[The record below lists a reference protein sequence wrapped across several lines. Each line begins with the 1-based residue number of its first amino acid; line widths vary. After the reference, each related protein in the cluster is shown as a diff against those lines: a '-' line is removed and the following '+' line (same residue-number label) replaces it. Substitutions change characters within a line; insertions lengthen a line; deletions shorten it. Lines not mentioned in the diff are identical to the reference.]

1 MLLVRWANTVFGCT
15 GGTTGSGEVGGAR
28 AFTSWKV
35 TIGGAP
41 VPWTDDEAVSSMS
54 SCRAGGEVAALELFS
69 DGVDIFGLR
78 LETIDYLYRIFAALT
93 PFKQNGLLS
102 VVALAVL
109 NNNTCALLPR
119 LYRTKFLSWT
129 ASKNGLP
136 HSKLG
141 FQRNNVSLYSSPAVT
156 LSLVRCFRN
165 ARARSTSPNPVATRN
180 VLACG
185 TFHLAPKPVVKNC
198 CLLDSCSVLRRMS
211 VET

>member
-1 MLLVRWANTVFGCT
+1 
-15 GGTTGSGEVGGAR
+15 
-28 AFTSWKV
+28 
-35 TIGGAP
+35 
-41 VPWTDDEAVSSMS
+41 MS

-180 VLACG
+180 VLACS
-185 TFHLAPKPVVKNC
+185 TFHLAPKPVVKTAV
-198 CLLDSCSVLRRMS
+198 CLTAAALFVDCRLENELANAHRLTNFAQAHKRRRHRS
-211 VET
+211 TESRKVEHT